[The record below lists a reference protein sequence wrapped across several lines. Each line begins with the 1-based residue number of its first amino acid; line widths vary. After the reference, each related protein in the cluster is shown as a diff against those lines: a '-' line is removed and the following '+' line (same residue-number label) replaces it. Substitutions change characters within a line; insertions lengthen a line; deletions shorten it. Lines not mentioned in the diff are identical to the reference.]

1 MVMVRPLV
9 AVVQRARS
17 GQSAHARPKVTVR
30 FGLIVRV
37 CPPGQVT
44 VRACSSMVKSSRV
57 NPPGTAGVNGL
68 GLITVSWPAAA

>member
-1 MVMVRPLV
+1 MVIDRPAL

-17 GQSAHARPKVTVR
+17 GQSAHSLPKVTVR
-30 FGLIVRV
+30 FALIGRV

-44 VRACSSMVKSSRV
+44 VLAWSSMVKSSTV
-57 NPPGTAGVNGL
+57 NPPGTAGVSGL